1 MDGVMNE
8 RTAQARIV
16 KLVQEIDYHRHRYH
30 VLDTPEISDEAYDSL
45 FRELE
50 SLEHDFPALRSPNS
64 PTSRVGAEPRTE
76 FRKVRHAVAQ
86 WSFDDVF
93 DLAELVEWDA
103 KLRRTLAKE
112 TGDERE
118 AIEYMAELKIDGL
131 KIVLTYEKGEFVRGA
146 TRGNGLIGEDVTE
159 NLRTIRSMPL
169 RLAKPVDMVVVGEA
183 WLSKSELDRIN
194 AGRKK
199 AGEALF
205 ANPRN
210 AAAGAIRQ
218 LDSHVT
224 AERKLDCFIYDIET
238 ISGEPL
244 PATQADELALLQTI
258 GFKVNPHIRKCASI
272 HDVEAFYTEWNNK
285 RESLPYMLDGIVV
298 KANSRA
304 LQETLG
310 YTGKAPRFAIAFKFP
325 AEEATSIVEDISIQ
339 VGRTG
344 VLTPVAHLTPVRLAG
359 TVVSRATLHNA
370 DEIAR
375 LGIRLGDTI
384 VVRKAGDIIPEV
396 VSVMEKLRSGKERC
410 FTMPTRCPKCGSP
423 VERRV
428 IGEKA
433 GEKQF
438 SAALYCTNASCFAV
452 EREVIIHAVSRK
464 GLDIVGMGEKIV
476 EQFMEDGLIA
486 NLADIF
492 ELTPGDIAPLE
503 RFAEKSAEKL
513 AASIQRAKRVPLER
527 LIFALGI
534 RHVGEETAELIA
546 KFVTTKVKTKTITPE
561 RLFEFVQGLSID
573 EWVVLDGIG
582 EKSAV
587 SLTEW
592 FADERNA
599 KLFQALERARV
610 IAILPEHVKLEN
622 AALVGKTF
630 VLTGELTNFT
640 RDEAKRKIKQL
651 GGSVSSSVSGKTDF
665 VVAGTDPGSKYD
677 NAKKLGVKI
686 LNEEEFLSLIVTKN

>member
-1 MDGVMNE
+1 MDAVMDAAMNE
-8 RTAQARIV
+8 SAARARIE
-16 KLVQEIDYHRHRYH
+16 KLSREIDFHRHRYH
-30 VLDTPEISDEAYDSL
+30 VLDAPTLSDEAYDSL
-45 FRELE
+45 YRELE
-50 SLEHDFPALRSPNS
+50 ALERAYPVLRSPNS
-64 PTSRVGAEPRTE
+64 PTSRIGDEPRTE
-76 FRKVRHAVAQ
+76 FRKVKHSVPQ

-118 AIEYMAELKIDGL
+118 EIEYMAELKIDGL

-258 GFKVNPHIRKCASI
+258 GFNVNPHIRKCASI
-272 HDVEAFYTEWNNK
+272 HDVEAFYTEWNDK

-325 AEEATSIVEDISIQ
+325 AEEATSVVEEISVQI
-339 VGRTG
+339 GRTG

-370 DEIAR
+370 
-375 LGIRLGDTI
+375 
-384 VVRKAGDIIPEV
+384 
-396 VSVMEKLRSGKERC
+396 
-410 FTMPTRCPKCGSP
+410 
-423 VERRV
+423 
-428 IGEKA
+428 
-433 GEKQF
+433 
-438 SAALYCTNASCFAV
+438 
-452 EREVIIHAVSRK
+452 
-464 GLDIVGMGEKIV
+464 
-476 EQFMEDGLIA
+476 
-486 NLADIF
+486 
-492 ELTPGDIAPLE
+492 
-503 RFAEKSAEKL
+503 
-513 AASIQRAKRVPLER
+513 
-527 LIFALGI
+527 
-534 RHVGEETAELIA
+534 
-546 KFVTTKVKTKTITPE
+546 
-561 RLFEFVQGLSID
+561 
-573 EWVVLDGIG
+573 
-582 EKSAV
+582 
-587 SLTEW
+587 
-592 FADERNA
+592 
-599 KLFQALERARV
+599 
-610 IAILPEHVKLEN
+610 
-622 AALVGKTF
+622 
-630 VLTGELTNFT
+630 
-640 RDEAKRKIKQL
+640 
-651 GGSVSSSVSGKTDF
+651 
-665 VVAGTDPGSKYD
+665 
-677 NAKKLGVKI
+677 
-686 LNEEEFLSLIVTKN
+686 

>member
-8 RTAQARIV
+8 RTAQARIA

-30 VLDTPEISDEAYDSL
+30 VLDMPEISDEAYDSL

-118 AIEYMAELKIDGL
+118 SIEYMAELKIDGL

-169 RLAKPVDMVVVGEA
+169 RLAKQVDMVVVGEA

-244 PATQADELALLQTI
+244 PATQAEELTLLQTI
-258 GFKVNPHIRKCASI
+258 GFKVNPHI
-272 HDVEAFYTEWNNK
+272 TE
-285 RESLPYMLDGIVV
+285 
-298 KANSRA
+298 
-304 LQETLG
+304 
-310 YTGKAPRFAIAFKFP
+310 APRSEGLFTALTPMLSGSVLPSTVPRTCAR
-325 AEEATSIVEDISIQ
+325 ATGR
-339 VGRTG
+339 GRT
-344 VLTPVAHLTPVRLAG
+344 PR
-359 TVVSRATLHNA
+359 
-370 DEIAR
+370 
-375 LGIRLGDTI
+375 
-384 VVRKAGDIIPEV
+384 
-396 VSVMEKLRSGKERC
+396 
-410 FTMPTRCPKCGSP
+410 
-423 VERRV
+423 
-428 IGEKA
+428 
-433 GEKQF
+433 
-438 SAALYCTNASCFAV
+438 
-452 EREVIIHAVSRK
+452 
-464 GLDIVGMGEKIV
+464 
-476 EQFMEDGLIA
+476 
-486 NLADIF
+486 
-492 ELTPGDIAPLE
+492 
-503 RFAEKSAEKL
+503 
-513 AASIQRAKRVPLER
+513 
-527 LIFALGI
+527 
-534 RHVGEETAELIA
+534 
-546 KFVTTKVKTKTITPE
+546 
-561 RLFEFVQGLSID
+561 
-573 EWVVLDGIG
+573 
-582 EKSAV
+582 
-587 SLTEW
+587 
-592 FADERNA
+592 
-599 KLFQALERARV
+599 
-610 IAILPEHVKLEN
+610 
-622 AALVGKTF
+622 
-630 VLTGELTNFT
+630 
-640 RDEAKRKIKQL
+640 
-651 GGSVSSSVSGKTDF
+651 
-665 VVAGTDPGSKYD
+665 
-677 NAKKLGVKI
+677 
-686 LNEEEFLSLIVTKN
+686 